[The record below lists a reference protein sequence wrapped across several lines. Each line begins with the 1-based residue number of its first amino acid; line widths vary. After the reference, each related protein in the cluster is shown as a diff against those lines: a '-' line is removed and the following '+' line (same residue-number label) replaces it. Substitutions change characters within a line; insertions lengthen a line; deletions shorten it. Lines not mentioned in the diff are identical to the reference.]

1 MLDVK
6 QKPILGGGTAT
17 WIGTY
22 VEFRVP
28 PNQETRWTSQREDED
43 ERRWD
48 ELFASSQDLL
58 AEMAN
63 KARADRHAGR
73 TKPLDPDKL

>member
-6 QKPILGGGTAT
+6 QKPISGGGTAT

-22 VEFRVP
+22 VEVRVSAS
-28 PNQETRWTSQREDED
+28 QETVWSSQREIEH

-58 AEMAN
+58 AEMAD
-63 KARADRHAGR
+63 KALAEHRAGR
-73 TKPLDPDKL
+73 TTVIDTDKL